1 MLYSLQ
7 PHRLYVTCQAPLS
20 MEFSRQEY
28 WSRLPFLCPEDLPNP
43 GIKPGS
49 PTLQAD
55 SLSSETLWKPYF
67 KIIPPEICLK
77 VRILCWL
84 RTQSARYVNF
94 CRRLYICQ
102 RNSINICFLL
112 IKNRNLLPIDFLKKI
127 LATKCTTRKSH
138 FLSDVTHL
146 TLCSL
151 FIRFRL
157 LLLNFISKLD
167 VSEDLEIFT
176 MVDSQQHPPNL
187 SSCFLFNS
195 QILAYLSR

>member
-1 MLYSLQ
+1 MLF
-7 PHRLYVTCQAPLS
+7 TDKK
-20 MEFSRQEY
+20 QE
-28 WSRLPFLCPEDLPNP
+28 SFTD
-43 GIKPGS
+43 
-49 PTLQAD
+49 QF
-55 SLSSETLWKPYF
+55 F
-67 KIIPPEICLK
+67 K
-77 VRILCWL
+77 
-84 RTQSARYVNF
+84 
-94 CRRLYICQ
+94 
-102 RNSINICFLL
+102 
-112 IKNRNLLPIDFLKKI
+112 KN

-151 FIRFRL
+151 FIRFGL

-176 MVDSQQHPPNL
+176 MVDSQQRPPNL